1 MNAEQAIQSFWE
13 SFGIAA
19 YDETTVPD
27 DAKTPYITYEMS
39 KDFFDQPRQVSAA
52 IWYRSPSWKEITEKE
67 KEIADKIGRGGIII
81 SSTDGPIWIQR
92 GTPWAHRLS
101 DNSDRMIR
109 RIALTL
115 IVEFLI

>member
-27 DAKTPYITYEMS
+27 DAKTPYITYEMVS
-39 KDFFDQPRQVSAA
+39 DFFDQPRQVSAS
-52 IWYRSPSWKEITEKE
+52 IWYRSPSWKEITEKQ

-81 SSTDGPIWIQR
+81 SSEDGPIWIQR
-92 GTPWAHRLS
+92 GTPWAQRMAESS
-101 DNSDRMIR
+101 DSMIR
-109 RIALTL
+109 RIVLAVN
-115 IVEFLI
+115 VEFLN